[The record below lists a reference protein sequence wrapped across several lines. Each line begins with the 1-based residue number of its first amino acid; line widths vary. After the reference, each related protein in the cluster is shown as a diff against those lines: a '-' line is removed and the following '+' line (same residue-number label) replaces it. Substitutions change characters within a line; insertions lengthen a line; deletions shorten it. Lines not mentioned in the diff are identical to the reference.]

1 MSKLDQFLNESSL
14 SDEAKKLIQEAWNEE
29 KANVAAEMREE
40 MKERY
45 QEDLA
50 KLTEGL
56 DQMMAEV
63 ISEQMSEVYA
73 EKRKLVED
81 RVKLR
86 KTLGNFSDFA
96 NTVLAEEVKSM
107 RQERKH
113 INESLGK
120 FMQFSNHIMAEELK
134 DFHDEKRQ
142 LVESRVKL
150 IAEGS
155 KQIAEAR
162 ENFIKR
168 TAESAASYITE
179 TTAKNLQALKSELV
193 EAKQNMFGR
202 KIFEAFANEFYSK
215 QYNESSILRE
225 LNESVKEAEEEAIAA
240 KLALKEAKEQ
250 AAEAKRKIR
259 IMEDTQARTAIIS
272 ELTKPLTNQ
281 QKQIMESLLAAT
293 PTEKLKD
300 DFSKY
305 HKSVLKGTVNESAA
319 NPSRPAVNTK
329 AKNALTE
336 GKVVTGNRE
345 SNFIKNEELSSDDLD
360 FLNEIT
366 KLSGMDKNR

>member
-1 MSKLDQFLNESSL
+1 MSKLDKFLNESSL

-40 MKERY
+40 MKGRY

-50 KLTEGL
+50 RLTEGL
-56 DQMMAEV
+56 DKMMTVV
-63 ISEQMSEVYA
+63 ISEQMSDVYT
-73 EKRKLVED
+73 EKHKLVED

-113 INESLGK
+113 INESLNK
-120 FMQFSNHIMAEELK
+120 FMGFSNHILAEELK

-155 KQIAEAR
+155 KQILEAR
-162 ENFIKR
+162 TNFIKR
-168 TAESAASYITE
+168 TAESAANYIAE
-179 TTAKNLQALKSELV
+179 TTEKNLSVLKSELV

-215 QYNESSILRE
+215 QYNESTILRE
-225 LNESVKEAEEEAIAA
+225 LNESIKSKENEAISS
-240 KLALKEAKEQ
+240 KLALQEAQNK
-250 AAEAKRKIR
+250 AISAERKIR
-259 IMEDTQARTAIIS
+259 IMEDKHTRNTIIA
-272 ELTKPLTNQ
+272 ELSKPLTVQ

-293 PTEKLKD
+293 PTEKLKE
-300 DFSKY
+300 DFNKY

-319 NPSRPAVNTK
+319 NHSRPAVNTK
-329 AKNALTE
+329 AKNTLTE

-345 SNFIKNEELSSDDLD
+345 SNFIKNEELNTDDLD
-360 FLNEIT
+360 FLNEISQ
-366 KLSGMDKNR
+366 LSGINKKR